1 MYTDAMPPI
10 TTFLTFNDR
19 AEEAANLYVSVF
31 PKSRIGKVA
40 RYGAAM
46 PDLAGKVMTVEFELD
61 GKPFVALN
69 GGPQFQFSEG
79 VSLMVTCETQAEID
93 HYWSKLGEGGQPMAC
108 GWLKDR
114 FGLAWQITPA
124 MLMPLITSPDPTVSK
139 RAMEVMMTMVKFDIA
154 ALRRG
159 CGLD

>member
-1 MYTDAMPPI
+1 MPPI
-10 TTFLTFNDR
+10 TTFMTFNDR
-19 AEEAANLYVSVF
+19 AEEAANFYVSVF
-31 PKSRIGKVA
+31 PNSRIGKVA
-40 RYGAAM
+40 RYGEAM
-46 PDLAGKVMTVEFELD
+46 PDLAGRVMTVEFELD
-61 GKPFVALN
+61 GRPFVALN
-69 GGPQFQFSEG
+69 GGPQFHFTEG

-124 MLMPLITSPDPTVSK
+124 MLMPLVTSPDPAVSK

>member
-1 MYTDAMPPI
+1 MYTGCMPPI

-19 AEEAANLYVSVF
+19 AEEAANFYVSVF
-31 PKSRIGKVA
+31 PNSRIGKFA

-46 PDLAGKVMTVEFELD
+46 PDLAGKVMTVEFDLD

-69 GGPQFQFSEG
+69 GGPQFHFTEG
-79 VSLMVTCETQAEID
+79 VSLMVTCDTQAEID

-124 MLMPLITSPDPTVSK
+124 MLMPLVTDPDPTVAK

-159 CGLD
+159 CGLE